1 MFQAQVAVAARKG
14 ERTVN
19 ELAGQFGVHPTR
31 LAFRRKETTGYYNSM
46 CATSEKT
53 LTGPRSRL

>member
-19 ELAGQFGVHPTR
+19 ELAGPFGIHPT
-31 LAFRRKETTGYYNSM
+31 LIPSWKKQLLLLKPWKNS
-46 CATSEKT
+46 
-53 LTGPRSRL
+53 